1 MLLGAP
7 ALSRGSPRGR
17 ARHLP
22 LRMQEVDFYRELG
35 VGRQASE
42 AEIKKAYR
50 QLARK
55 YHPDVNPGDEAK
67 EKFQKINE
75 AYEILNDPDMR
86 QRYDQFG
93 VAGVR
98 NGPGGPGPDMG
109 DIDLGDIF
117 ESFFGG
123 AGGGMGG
130 GRRRSGP
137 VQGDDIRFDLGIDF
151 KTAVFGG
158 SQKIRIRH
166 EEACGT
172 CNSSGVAPGSS
183 VSKCNQ
189 CGGRGVVI
197 QQVNTILGRMQQ
209 QATCPTCRGTGE
221 VVEKYCGDCSG
232 KGVKNAPKTISIT
245 VPCGVEDGNR
255 LRVRN
260 EGDAGPKGGPP
271 GDLYV
276 FLSVKPD
283 PLLKRQ
289 GTDIYSEVSVSFVD
303 AILGAKLRVPTVD
316 GDVDLALP
324 AGTQP
329 GATLRISGKGAPKLN
344 RPEQRGSQFVSVKV
358 QIPKNVSKKEKELL
372 KQLQEVS

>member
-98 NGPGGPGPDMG
+98 NQGGMPGGPDMG

-117 ESFFGG
+117 ESF
-123 AGGGMGG
+123 
-130 GRRRSGP
+130 
-137 VQGDDIRFDLGIDF
+137 
-151 KTAVFGG
+151 FGG

-172 CNSSGVAPGSS
+172 CNSSGVAPGAK
-183 VSKCNQ
+183 VSKCAQ
-189 CGGRGVVI
+189 CDGRGVVI

-232 KGVKNAPKTISIT
+232 QGVQRKSKTISIT